1 MVSESIEKSKSVS
14 PAKCLKKKALRKAS
28 KNFAKSKDNCLFIRY
43 RHDKLPAR
51 DEVRLLHPNIIDVR
65 FPRQK
70 TAKYYT
76 YNIYTIKL
84 AYKSKYLCRFCHLEF
99 ENCESAIE
107 ALRKI
112 KKTHKEELSVIQYI
126 GKRRT
131 QSLSA
136 LASKIKSGVQPEK
149 NSGVQSENDSGD
161 EDSEEETLNTE
172 EEVDQSVHQE
182 DVQPCA
188 WYISLIKC

>member
-1 MVSESIEKSKSVS
+1 M
-14 PAKCLKKKALRKAS
+14 
-28 KNFAKSKDNCLFIRY
+28 
-43 RHDKLPAR
+43 
-51 DEVRLLHPNIIDVR
+51 
-65 FPRQK
+65 
-70 TAKYYT
+70 
-76 YNIYTIKL
+76 
-84 AYKSKYLCRFCHLEF
+84 EF
-99 ENCESAIE
+99 ENYESAIE

-112 KKTHKEELSVIQYI
+112 KKTHQEELSVIQYI

-136 LASKIKSGVQPEK
+136 LASKIKSGVQPEN

-188 WYISLIKC
+188 WYINLIKC

>member
-1 MVSESIEKSKSVS
+1 M
-14 PAKCLKKKALRKAS
+14 
-28 KNFAKSKDNCLFIRY
+28 
-43 RHDKLPAR
+43 
-51 DEVRLLHPNIIDVR
+51 
-65 FPRQK
+65 
-70 TAKYYT
+70 
-76 YNIYTIKL
+76 
-84 AYKSKYLCRFCHLEF
+84 EF
-99 ENCESAIE
+99 ENYESAIE
-107 ALRKI
+107 AFRKI
-112 KKTHKEELSVIQYI
+112 KKTHQEELSVIQYI

-136 LASKIKSGVQPEK
+136 LASKIKSGVQPEN

-188 WYISLIKC
+188 WYISLIILMLSYLNKSFNFAMVFSLHVSGLPDLAVKEVIQSLYPSNTKIEIGDKKLKGKR